1 MESPELS
8 FTLAYVVLSLCFVFT
23 PNEFRS
29 AGLTVQNLF
38 SSWLGSEDVGFIQYH
53 VRRTSITLLVHSAL
67 PLGYYMGMCIAAPEK
82 NLGYIH
88 KVSDSWRAFLLL
100 SLCIQLTS
108 WTLVIYWSRHH
119 WHNHPICRALQ
130 AHIQPPHPGWG
141 SVATSV
147 NTEFRRIDKFATGA
161 PGARVIVTDSWV
173 LKVTTYHVYM
183 ALQSECH
190 VTVTQSRQHQLSPD
204 MASPAQILT
213 LRVDSINPAVT
224 PFDIR
229 LISSEYAE
237 LREKLHAPIRNSP
250 NVVIHQT
257 MSELFLETFR
267 AHVDLNQPYT
277 LPSGQEPPTSRSASS
292 VSADPCGV
300 CLVWVDG
307 LPAAKTSK
315 DLRPGC
321 PAESLVPLVE
331 PNSVYWT
338 SVRSTERTKRRF
350 YLLKIIYVNEQHEAA
365 NSQTLTEKQWTGQW
379 TRISCPLIYSG
390 HSVRS

>member
-8 FTLAYVVLSLCFVFT
+8 FTLAYVLLSLCFVLT

-88 KVSDSWRAFLLL
+88 K
-100 SLCIQLTS
+100 
-108 WTLVIYWSRHH
+108 
-119 WHNHPICRALQ
+119 

-141 SVATSV
+141 SVATNV
-147 NTEFRRIDKFATGA
+147 NTEFRRVDKFATGA

-204 MASPAQILT
+204 LASPAQILT
-213 LRVDSINPAVT
+213 LRVDSINPAVR

-229 LISSEYAE
+229 LISTEYAE

-257 MSELFLETFR
+257 MNELFLETFR
-267 AHVDLNQPYT
+267 AHADLNQPYT
-277 LPSGQEPPTSRSASS
+277 LPTGQEMEPCIGCMQVPASIKLVRLCQAEGAPNESECQHCFCRPMWCLSCLGRWFASRQ
-292 VSADPCGV
+292 DQ
-300 CLVWVDG
+300 
-307 LPAAKTSK
+307 
-315 DLRPGC
+315 LRPETWLSSRVPC
-321 PAESLVPLVE
+321 PTCRAKFCILDICAV
-331 PNSVYWT
+331 
-338 SVRSTERTKRRF
+338 
-350 YLLKIIYVNEQHEAA
+350 H
-365 NSQTLTEKQWTGQW
+365 
-379 TRISCPLIYSG
+379 
-390 HSVRS
+390 

>member
-8 FTLAYVVLSLCFVFT
+8 FTLAYVVFSLCFVFT

-29 AGLTVQNLF
+29 AGLTIQNVF

-53 VRRTSITLLVHSAL
+53 VRRTSITVLVHSAL

-88 KVSDSWRAFLLL
+88 QVSDSWRAFLLL

-119 WHNHPICRALQ
+119 WHNHPISRALQ

-141 SVATSV
+141 SVASSI

-183 ALQSECH
+183 ALQTECH
-190 VTVTQSRQHQLSPD
+190 VTVTESRQHQLTPD
-204 MASPAQILT
+204 LASPAQILT
-213 LRVDSINPAVT
+213 LRVDSINPAVR

-229 LISSEYAE
+229 LLSTEYAE

-267 AHVDLNQPYT
+267 AQVDLNQPYT
-277 LPSGQEPPTSRSASS
+277 LPSGQE
-292 VSADPCGV
+292 
-300 CLVWVDG
+300 
-307 LPAAKTSK
+307 
-315 DLRPGC
+315 
-321 PAESLVPLVE
+321 VE
-331 PNSVYWT
+331 PCIGCMQVPANSKL
-338 SVRSTERTKRRF
+338 VR
-350 YLLKIIYVNEQHEAA
+350 LCQAEAA
-365 NSQTLTEKQWTGQW
+365 DNESECQQCFCRPMWCLSCLGRWFASRQDQQRPETWLSSRVPCPTCRAKFCILD
-379 TRISCPLIYSG
+379 ISAV
-390 HSVRS
+390 H